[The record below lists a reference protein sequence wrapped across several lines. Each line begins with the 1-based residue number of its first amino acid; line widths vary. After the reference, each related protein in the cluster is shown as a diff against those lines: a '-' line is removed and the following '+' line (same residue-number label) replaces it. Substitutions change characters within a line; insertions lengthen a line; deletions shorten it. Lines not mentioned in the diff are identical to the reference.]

1 MGFTEAEARRMIEAK
16 RDDDMV
22 SAAAAAA
29 AAVAVAKGEEEFD
42 PFELPASAKIVELN
56 EQPLL
61 AQAKTEKI
69 RFSDDHV
76 ITTEWIPFV
85 DNGVSKGFWGWCIKR
100 VPRGE
105 LKSVSPSI
113 YKAADTIISYDT
125 TIEFY
130 VKEREKIDED
140 DEYFNKQLNELTLF
154 DPRNKGHSSPSS
166 SSFPY

>member
-1 MGFTEAEARRMIEAK
+1 MSTNTINNNSKFQAATRGRDPDVVIHQQTVNTLQKKQHEQRNQQRLAQLLQKEEGQIKKLIGMGFTEAEARRMIEAK

-85 DNGVSKGFWGWCIKR
+85 DNGVSKGFWGVVHQAC
-100 VPRGE
+100 
-105 LKSVSPSI
+105 
-113 YKAADTIISYDT
+113 T
-125 TIEFY
+125 
-130 VKEREKIDED
+130 ER
-140 DEYFNKQLNELTLF
+140 
-154 DPRNKGHSSPSS
+154 
-166 SSFPY
+166 